1 MLLNITSSHS
11 PQKLFFTSTMTPN
24 LQIFR
29 RESPVQV
36 LGPGQRAVIWV
47 QGCPFACAGCI
58 VPESWNARGG
68 ETLPISE
75 LAAWILAQPNIEG
88 ITFSGGEPMM
98 QAEPLIQLIDTVQQQ
113 RDLGVMCY
121 TGYRLETLQQQGSD
135 AQRQLLQ
142 RIDLLVD
149 GQYRQEDHDN
159 LLWRGSRN
167 QRLLLLTSRYQATL
181 EQQVAEGDRTAGLTF
196 MSATTGEVY
205 FTGVPPIAGFRQQFE
220 SEMQQ
225 RGIRIRV

>member
-1 MLLNITSSHS
+1 
-11 PQKLFFTSTMTPN
+11 MTTT

-29 RESPVQV
+29 RQSPVEV
-36 LGPGQRAVIWV
+36 LGPGQRAVLWV
-47 QGCPFACAGCI
+47 QGCPFACPGCI
-58 VPESWNARGG
+58 VPESWDARGG
-68 ETLPISE
+68 ETVTIEE
-75 LAAWILAQPNIEG
+75 LAHWILAQPNIEG
-88 ITFSGGEPMM
+88 ITLSGGEPMM
-98 QAEPLIQLIDTVQQQ
+98 QANALSQLIDTLHQQ

-149 GQYRQEDHDN
+149 GQYRQEEHDN

-167 QRLLLLTSRYQATL
+167 QRLWLLTSRDRAAVA
-181 EQQVAEGDRTAGLTF
+181 QQLAQGDSSAGLSF
-196 MSATTGEVY
+196 VSATTGEVF
-205 FTGVPPIAGFRQQFE
+205 FTGVPPSAGFRQQFE
-220 SEMQQ
+220 SQMQQ